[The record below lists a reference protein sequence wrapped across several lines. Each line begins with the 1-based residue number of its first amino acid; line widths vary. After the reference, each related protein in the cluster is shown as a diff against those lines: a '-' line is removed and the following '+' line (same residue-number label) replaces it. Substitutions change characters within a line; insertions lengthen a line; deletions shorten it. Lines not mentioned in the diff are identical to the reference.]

1 MARVVGLVS
10 VDPFPANIGD
20 FVGDRAAL
28 LVAGLALGGL
38 GSLMWQRRTL
48 RGTTLV
54 APWVWS
60 LVTLVA
66 LAATEILISLSGSPA
81 PDWAPHLRFAAAM
94 STVCPAMALLGA
106 KRPQNRGWQFI
117 VLSLWAILSLP
128 SIEWLLFGGLREIHP
143 ARFWFLVILIAV
155 GAANGLG
162 TRRWPSSLLYCGGQS
177 ALMAPFFS
185 TQAALSGSL
194 SPLVGISALVL
205 SWLLIAAESPRA
217 RRAASPLDRVWLD
230 FRDAFGVVWA
240 LRIAERMNASANMY
254 DWPVTLAWRGFVARN
269 SDATA
274 DVSPAVEESFRTL
287 LRRFV
292 SPAWIDARLG
302 QSARNPNVNVSTF

>member
-1 MARVVGLVS
+1 M
-10 VDPFPANIGD
+10 DPFPANIGD
-20 FVGDRAAL
+20 FVGGNGVSLATGL
-28 LVAGLALGGL
+28 GLAGLGAL
-38 GSLMWQRRTL
+38 SWQRSKL

-54 APWVWS
+54 APWIWS
-60 LVTLVA
+60 LAALVS
-66 LAATEILISLSGSPA
+66 LAATEILIALSGP
-81 PDWAPHLRFAAAM
+81 PEPEWAAELRFAAAM
-94 STVCPAMALLGA
+94 STFCPTIALLGA

-128 SIEWLLFGGLREIHP
+128 SIEWLLFDGLREIHP

-162 TRRWPSSLLYCGGQS
+162 TRWWPASMLYCGGQL
-177 ALMAPFFS
+177 ALVAPFFS
-185 TQAALSGSL
+185 AQAALGGSQP
-194 SPLVGISALVL
+194 PLVGMSALVL
-205 SWLLIAAESPRA
+205 AWLLIAAGWPRS
-217 RRAASPLDRVWLD
+217 RRAALPLDRVWLD
-230 FRDAFGVVWA
+230 FRDAFGVLWA

-274 DVSPAVEESFRTL
+274 DVPPAVEESFRTL

-292 SPAWIDARLG
+292 SPDWIDARFG
-302 QSARNPNVNVSTF
+302 ESARNPNVNVSTC